1 MSTHPLYQ
9 LLLVEDDPAVA
20 QSLQQALAREGYTVT
35 WKASGSEGARHAQTA
50 TPHLIL
56 LDIRLPDGSGFDF
69 CRQMRQLGLRQPV
82 IMLTAQAEDMDKI
95 LGLEM
100 GADDYVTKP
109 FNLRELL
116 SRIRAQLRRAYGEF
130 SSADANL
137 LFIGDLVIDL
147 ARSQASRGNEALP
160 LTPTEFRLLVYLA
173 RHRGQALRREQIVEA
188 VWGYSADP
196 ESERTV
202 NVHIRRLR
210 EKIEPDPSQP
220 TLLLTVPGVG
230 YRLAHEL

>member
-1 MSTHPLYQ
+1 MSTNTPYQ
-9 LLLVEDDPAVA
+9 LLLVEDDLAVA
-20 QSLQQALAREGYTVT
+20 QSLQQALTREGYAVT
-35 WKASGSEGARHAQTA
+35 WKASGGEGVRHAQTVA
-50 TPHLIL
+50 PHLIL

-82 IMLTAQAEDMDKI
+82 IMLTAQAEDVDKI

-137 LFIGDLVIDL
+137 LLVGDLVIDL
-147 ARSQASRGNEALP
+147 ARSQAARGNETLS

-173 RHRGQALRREQIVEA
+173 RHRGQALSREQIIEA

-210 EKIEPDPSQP
+210 EKIELDPGQP
-220 TLLLTVPGVG
+220 SLLLTVPGVG
-230 YRLAHEL
+230 YRLARD